1 MRLAFAVI
9 AALAT
14 RLALAPGAAAQ
25 LPHPQPHDDEPPLRT
40 NPMRV
45 EIGGTVG
52 ATLGFPEFGL
62 IASIPIASV
71 AAIEVVGAR
80 MPAALMDA
88 PRHLLGQVQVRMPF
102 REHLR
107 SRKSLVVGVTSISA
121 VQRGDDSFLYA
132 HSGSFV
138 GPHVGVSLQWPVA
151 PILDFRFDALGIV
164 TFDHDAPLVAR
175 AMTAFVWHPRP
186 GGRS

>member
-25 LPHPQPHDDEPPLRT
+25 LPHPQPNDDGPRLST

-45 EIGGTVG
+45 EIGCTVG

-88 PRHLLGQVQVRMPF
+88 PRHLLGQVQVRVPF
-102 REHLR
+102 REPLR
-107 SRKSLVVGVTSISA
+107 SRKSLVVGLTSLSA
-121 VQRGDDSFLYA
+121 VRRGDDSFLYPR
-132 HSGSFV
+132 SGSFA
-138 GPHVGVSLQWPVA
+138 GPHLGVSLQWPMT
-151 PILDFRFDALGIV
+151 PMLDFRFDALGIF
-164 TFDHDAPLVAR
+164 TFDRDAPLVAR
-175 AMTAFVWHPRP
+175 AMTAFVWHPR
-186 GGRS
+186 GGARS